1 MASCA
6 YCKKTILLGGV
17 HQEGF
22 RFCNKD
28 CLAQGQVVMLA
39 ASMPEADRVR
49 AAQTLFR
56 GPCPQC
62 DKRGGIDL
70 YKSHYVMS
78 FVLFTRHGS
87 HTLLCCRTCALK
99 KQGSD
104 FGLSLLAGWWGIPFG
119 LIFTPLALLRNGYA
133 MLFPPKRVEPSAA
146 FQQEVVLRLAA
157 SEAERRLTAQDNPIA
172 KA

>member
-56 GPCPQC
+56 
-62 DKRGGIDL
+62 
-70 YKSHYVMS
+70 
-78 FVLFTRHGS
+78 
-87 HTLLCCRTCALK
+87 LLCCRTCALK

-133 MLFPPKRVEPSAA
+133 MLFPPNRVEPSAA